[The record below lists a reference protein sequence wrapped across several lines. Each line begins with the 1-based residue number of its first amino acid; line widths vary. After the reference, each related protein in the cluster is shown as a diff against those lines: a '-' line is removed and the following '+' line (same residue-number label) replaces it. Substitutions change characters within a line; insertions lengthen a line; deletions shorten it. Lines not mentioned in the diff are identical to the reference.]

1 MQTPPGLPSKTE
13 APGLYADFAPRALAF
28 LVDFLLL
35 FSPLL
40 LLARALGLQVTN
52 WPLAAILCVLIAALY
67 CIPFECSRLMATPG
81 KWLLGLRVTDLTGR
95 RIGPLPAAV
104 RYFGKLLSAL
114 ILFIGFQMVEWTPR
128 RQALHDTLAGT
139 CVVRAAR
146 LKALQ
151 EGRALTRV
159 GQRWSNAVNLV
170 TAGLLGFAAVVVIYL
185 LWAAKP

>member
-1 MQTPPGLPSKTE
+1 MQAPPGLPDRTE

-28 LVDFLLL
+28 LVDLLLL
-35 FSPLL
+35 FAPLL

-52 WPLAAILCVLIAALY
+52 WPLAAALCVLVAALY

-81 KWLLGLRVTDLTGR
+81 KWLLGLRVTDLAGR
-95 RIGPLPAAV
+95 RIGLLSAAV

-128 RQALHDTLAGT
+128 RQALHDKLAGT

-151 EGRALTRV
+151 EGRTLSRA
-159 GQRWSNAVNLV
+159 GQRWSNALNLV
-170 TAGLLGFAAVVVIYL
+170 MAGLLGFAAAVVIYL
-185 LWAAKP
+185 LWASRR